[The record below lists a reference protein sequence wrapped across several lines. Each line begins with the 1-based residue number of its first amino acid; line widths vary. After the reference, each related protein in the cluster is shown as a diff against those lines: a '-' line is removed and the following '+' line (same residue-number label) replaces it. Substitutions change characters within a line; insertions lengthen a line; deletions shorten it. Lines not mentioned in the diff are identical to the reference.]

1 MKREELNKDIHQ
13 EILNEEF
20 DNNSRNISWL
30 VTKIILIILISFT
43 ALYLYIDNISNKLF
57 LVQEARVT
65 NSLIPDD
72 FNGFKIVQFSD
83 IHYGNNIFYDD
94 LVKVVKKIN
103 SLNPDIVVFTGDLI
117 SPKYKIKLKYKFS
130 FYIIQYY

>member
-72 FNGFKIVQFSD
+72 FNGFM
-83 IHYGNNIFYDD
+83 IF
-94 LVKVVKKIN
+94 
-103 SLNPDIVVFTGDLI
+103 
-117 SPKYKIKLKYKFS
+117 
-130 FYIIQYY
+130 